1 MHSHHHAPASAPA
14 RPELAGRIAR
24 SLGIGEMSL
33 NELDFDDL
41 YVAEKIVKQLSQLAM
56 TVLDQ
61 ALDREKGAF
70 ISAFWV
76 ENSMELVL
84 CADTGREIHLMRV
97 PEAHWTVKPRVH
109 H

>member
-24 SLGIGEMSL
+24 SLGIGEMNL
-33 NELDFDDL
+33 NEVDFDDL
-41 YVAEKIVKQLSQLAM
+41 FVAENIVKKLSQLAM
-56 TVLDQ
+56 SVLGQTLDQ
-61 ALDREKGAF
+61 EQGAF

-84 CADTGREIHLMRV
+84 CADTGQEIHLMRV
-97 PEAHWTVKPRVH
+97 PEAHWTIKPRTH